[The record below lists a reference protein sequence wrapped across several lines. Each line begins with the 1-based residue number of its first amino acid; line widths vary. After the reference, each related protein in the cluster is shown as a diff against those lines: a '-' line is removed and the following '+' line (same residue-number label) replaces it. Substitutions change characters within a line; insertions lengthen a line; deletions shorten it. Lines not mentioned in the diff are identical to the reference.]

1 MKIVIIEGL
10 DNVGKDTIINS
21 ISIMFINQTLIAIY
35 IRHNP
40 NANKLTIKVDI
51 NDAKKY
57 DIAKVFLSVG
67 VIIKSLRLPFT
78 LS

>member
-1 MKIVIIEGL
+1 
-10 DNVGKDTIINS
+10 
-21 ISIMFINQTLIAIY
+21 MFINQPLIAIY

-67 VIIKSLRLPFT
+67 VIIKSLIFPFSGFPKAPPNPY
-78 LS
+78 LKAVWY